1 MNSLFLHG
9 FFVLFASLELSWG
22 HFSGNFQEIPSQEV
36 LRGGPFWEV
45 GETSSIILNTSISC
59 IMCIVAVLQESFS
72 FRILTMIHVL
82 NNEKNSATTPAPK
95 FCKPGFTLLEGNV
108 VGRGYKN
115 WNDYSH
121 EE

>member
-1 MNSLFLHG
+1 MRSLFLHG
-9 FFVLFASLELSWG
+9 FFVLFASLELSLG
-22 HFSGNFQEIPSQEV
+22 HLFGNYQEV
-36 LRGGPFWEV
+36 LLGRPFRGGEDF
-45 GETSSIILNTSISC
+45 LNTSI
-59 IMCIVAVLQESFS
+59 ITVAVLQESFS

-95 FCKPGFTLLEGNV
+95 FCKPGFILLEGNV

-121 EE
+121 DE